1 MTLQKSVRVNKE
13 TFDAWN
19 NNKTINKLLIH
30 YSKVLMLPM
39 NERRYSFSHIEC
51 ELSTFFALES
61 AKARDE
67 VESIRRELQATP
79 SHEETRIKQIK
90 SQLNSVLARIDDMTL
105 GLEHF
110 YREFSKLS
118 QLASVDRSNQELAN
132 GLTKLAKSYGE
143 MFIDGQSIEL
153 LNGDSGEI
161 STAWFTIICN
171 QLIQKNPHLR
181 VFVISII
188 GLLYNFT
195 FVLFYKFFLV
205 LNIGYFIF

>member
-1 MTLQKSVRVNKE
+1 MTLQKSVSINKE

-19 NNKTINKLLIH
+19 NNSILKTLLNYYAQI
-30 YSKVLMLPM
+30 LMLPLKQ
-39 NERRYSFSHIEC
+39 RRYSFSHIER
-51 ELSTFFALES
+51 ELNLGFALES
-61 AKARDE
+61 ARARGD

-79 SHEETRIKQIK
+79 SQEETRIKQIK
-90 SQLNSVLARIDDMTL
+90 AQLNLALTRIDDMTL

-110 YREFSKLS
+110 YREFSKLF
-118 QLASVDRSNQELAN
+118 QLASVDQSNQELSN

-161 STAWFTIICN
+161 STAWFTTICN
-171 QLIQKNPHLR
+171 QVTQKDPNLR

-188 GLLYNFT
+188 GFLNTFILLSK
-195 FVLFYKFFLV
+195 VLFITLKIQLK
-205 LNIGYFIF
+205 